1 MVSLS
6 NHVYNSTTYIT
17 LRQAQGDKKD
27 FCKRL
32 RLNDFVPAG
41 IFGSVKTFI
50 GAFDN
55 IFNIF
60 FNIVL
65 DNSVRYS
72 NANRNR
78 YILSA
83 LLI

>member
-32 RLNDFVPAG
+32 IGGKDIYRLRVGKYRILFT
-41 IFGSVKTFI
+41 II
-50 GAFDN
+50 E
-55 IFNIF
+55 
-60 FNIVL
+60 NIVL
-65 DNSVRYS
+65 ISGIGPRGDIYK
-72 NANRNR
+72 
-78 YILSA
+78 
-83 LLI
+83 